1 MKVIEELE
9 SDVRLYSRL
18 WPTVFTKAQGSFIL
32 GEDGR
37 SYLDFFAGAG
47 ALNYGHNNKYLKKAL
62 IEYLNDDGI
71 IHSLDMATSAKIG
84 FLSAFND
91 CILAPRSLDY
101 KVQFTG
107 PTGANA
113 VEAALKIARKISK
126 RSTVVCFTNAF
137 HGMSLGALA
146 VSGSEHKRAAA
157 GIPLSQTIRIPY
169 DGFSPAADGLELLDA
184 MLRDGGCGLDRPG
197 AVIVETVQGEGGV
210 KAARPAWLRS
220 LAALCAE
227 HGLLLIVDDI
237 QAGCG
242 RTGGFFS
249 FEEAGLAPDIVC
261 LSKSI
266 SGYGLPMAIV
276 LLRPE
281 LDQWNPGEHSGT
293 FRGNNLAFV
302 AATAAI
308 TRYWHDG
315 ALEAGTHRH
324 AAQVTAA
331 LAGLAGSYPAGL
343 IAHRGR
349 GLIHGLAFSRPHLAS
364 AVSRRAFEL
373 GLLVETSGPRGEVVK
388 LLPPLTIS
396 AESLSAGLDI
406 LAQAVKET
414 ADRAD

>member
-1 MKVIEELE
+1 LKVIEELE

-18 WPTVFTKAQGSFIL
+18 WPAVFNRAQDSFIL
-32 GEDGR
+32 SEDGR

-47 ALNYGHNNKYLKKAL
+47 ALNYGHNNSYLKTAL
-62 IEYLNDDGI
+62 IDYLNDDGI
-71 IHSLDMATSAKIG
+71 IHSLDMATTAKIS
-84 FLSAFND
+84 FLSAFSNY
-91 CILAPRSLDY
+91 ILAPRNLDY

-113 VEAALKIARKISK
+113 VEAALKIARRISK
-126 RSTVVCFTNAF
+126 RPGVVCFTNAF

-146 VSGSEHKRAAA
+146 VTGNEQKRAAA
-157 GIPLSQTIRIPY
+157 GVSLPHTVRIPY
-169 DGFSPAADGLELLDA
+169 DGFCPAADGLELLDA
-184 MLRDGGCGLDRPG
+184 MLRNGGCGLDRPG

-210 KAARPAWLRS
+210 KVARPAWLRS
-220 LAALCAE
+220 LAALCTE
-227 HGLLLIVDDI
+227 HRLLLIVDDI
-237 QAGCG
+237 QVGCG

-249 FEEAGLAPDIVC
+249 FEEAGLTPDIVC

-281 LDQWNPGEHSGT
+281 LDQWKPGEHSGT

-302 AATAAI
+302 AATAAL

-324 AAQVTAA
+324 AAQVTAT
-331 LAGLAGSYPAGL
+331 LASIAGSYPAGL
-343 IAHRGR
+343 IAHQGR
-349 GLIHGLAFSRPHLAS
+349 GLIHGLTFSRPLTAS

-396 AESLSAGLDI
+396 AESLSSGLEI
-406 LAQAVKET
+406 LTQAVKET
-414 ADRAD
+414 VEL